1 MEEPRIVSL
10 AVETPERIVTNE
22 DMARIVETSDEWIVS
37 HTGIRERRHVD
48 PDQATSDLGIAAGN
62 TALEAAGIPR
72 EEIDMVIC
80 ATSTSDYPNFP
91 ATACI
96 IQDGL
101 GLENAGAFDLL
112 AGCTGF
118 VYGLENARAFLKA
131 GLGRSVLLVGA
142 EVLSKLSNMDDRNTC
157 ILFGDGAGAVVM
169 SRSDVSST
177 PPSPNDSLGGAR
189 PYITASWLRSR
200 GSGAEA
206 LLRRAGGTRN
216 PYVEGKTDPA
226 HMTLEM
232 NGRDVYMFAV
242 DAIVQSIKAL
252 LEQSGLSMER
262 ITRIVPHQ
270 ANVRIIEA
278 AAKRLKIPVDR
289 FFVNIETYANTS
301 AASIPLALSDMITEN
316 LIAPGDTI
324 LTVGFGAGLTYG
336 GNIIAW

>member
-10 AVETPERIVTNE
+10 AVELPERVVTNE
-22 DMARIVETSDEWIVS
+22 DMARIVDTSDEWIVS
-37 HTGIRERRHVD
+37 HTGIRERRHVEA
-48 PDQATSDLGIAAGN
+48 DQATSDLGIAAGRK
-62 TALEAAGIPR
+62 ALEAAEIPG
-72 EEIDMVIC
+72 EEIDLVIC

-96 IQDGL
+96 IQDAL
-101 GLENAGAFDLL
+101 GLKNAGAFDLL

-131 GLGRSVLLVGA
+131 GLARSVLLVGA
-142 EVLSKLSNMDDRNTC
+142 EVLSKLSNMEDRNTC

-169 SRSDVSST
+169 SHPDISSAAPT
-177 PPSPNDSLGGAR
+177 RTDTLGGAR
-189 PYITASWLRSR
+189 PRVIASWLRSR

-242 DAIVQSIKAL
+242 DAIVQSIRNL
-252 LEQSGLSMER
+252 LEQADLSMEQV
-262 ITRIVPHQ
+262 TRIVPHQ

-289 FFVNIETYANTS
+289 FFVNIEAYANTS
-301 AASIPLALSDMITEN
+301 AASIPLALNDMVTEG
-316 LIAPGDTI
+316 LVAPGDTI

-336 GNIIAW
+336 GNVISW